1 MVRRRMRVA
10 IVIVAAALAAPLAVA
25 AQPPGITP
33 TSIAGVR
40 LAMTRAQATA
50 RMSPPVRIDRLE
62 DGYLRLVSPGR
73 KVESYF
79 RTGTPGVAVVATWN
93 RRLRT
98 AEQIGPC
105 STVAALRRAY
115 GSRLVPFRQGG
126 RIVAYRLGRLIFT
139 VEGGKKVG
147 VVGLGL
153 GRQAMYVALNSTEC
167 A

>member
-1 MVRRRMRVA
+1 
-10 IVIVAAALAAPLAVA
+10 
-25 AQPPGITP
+25 
-33 TSIAGVR
+33 
-40 LAMTRAQATA
+40 MTRAQAGA
-50 RMSPPVRIDRLE
+50 RMGPPVRIGRLE
-62 DGYLRLVSPGR
+62 DGYVRLVSPAR

-105 STVAALRRAY
+105 STVAALKRAY
-115 GSRLVPFRQGG
+115 GTRLVPFRQGG
-126 RIVAYRLGRLIFT
+126 RVIAYRLGRLIFT

-167 A
+167 S